1 MINIRKNIFE
11 TNSSSSHTIC
21 ISQYADK
28 ELERS
33 NLDKYVE
40 EKTLIID
47 LNFDSDHQY
56 SEEDRIVCGSQYER
70 LCYLCSLLIEEI
82 NDDYYD
88 NIRKTANNL
97 FSNKIVKND
106 DQQEVFRKLLSV
118 MQIAKEKSNA
128 ENVIIK
134 GDPLWA
140 SECFSSDE
148 ILSKYKS
155 FENFIFKNY
164 IIFEKRW

>member
-40 EKTLIID
+40 GKTLIINLD
-47 LNFDSDHQY
+47 FDIDHQY
-56 SEEDRIVCGSQYER
+56 TEEDRIICGSQYER

-97 FSNKIVKND
+97 FSNKIVENS
-106 DQQEVFRKLLSV
+106 DQQEVFGKLLFV

-140 SECFSSDE
+140 SEYFSSDE

-164 IIFEKRW
+164 IIFEKKW

>member
-11 TNSSSSHTIC
+11 TNSSSSHSIY

-28 ELERS
+28 ELEYS

-40 EKTLIID
+40 AKTLIID
-47 LNFDSDHQY
+47 LNFDSDYQY

-82 NDDYYD
+82 NNDYYD

-140 SECFSSDE
+140 SEYFSSDE
-148 ILSKYKS
+148 ILLKYKS